1 MMQSHTYKCSLWSIV
16 LKFVDIAKG
25 TTDLKVE
32 FFCSREC
39 FSTVKNQ
46 RSTLVVGFARFKIV
60 SFGLIDFGLVWFSLV
75 WFGLVSFG
83 LV

>member
-60 SFGLIDFGLVWFSLV
+60 SFDLIDFGLVWSR
-75 WFGLVSFG
+75 LVSFG